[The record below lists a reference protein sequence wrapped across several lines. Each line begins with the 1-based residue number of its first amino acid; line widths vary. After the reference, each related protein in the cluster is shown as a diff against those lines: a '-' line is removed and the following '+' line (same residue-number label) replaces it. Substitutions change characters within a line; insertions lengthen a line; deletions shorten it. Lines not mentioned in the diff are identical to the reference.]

1 MVESTD
7 QPLLKPICRQIR
19 NWIGYIAGSAHLSDR
34 VEAPSTSF
42 PKLRTYRSEREI
54 EFVAP
59 PMDDRVAIEITDK
72 FDDALL
78 QFVCRVDTDVAEH
91 GARCFGEKTLDE
103 VEPGTVFGGEHK
115 GEAAVR

>member
-1 MVESTD
+1 MEDRLLWRGIRFAQPRHLFVEAR
-7 QPLLKPICRQIR
+7 KPPNSGFGTWRFC
-19 NWIGYIAGSAHLSDR
+19 GGPK
-34 VEAPSTSF
+34 APSTSF

-59 PMDDRVAIEITDK
+59 AMDDRVAIEITDE

-91 GARCFGEKTLDE
+91 
-103 VEPGTVFGGEHK
+103 
-115 GEAAVR
+115 

>member
-1 MVESTD
+1 MRTALHE
-7 QPLLKPICRQIR
+7 
-19 NWIGYIAGSAHLSDR
+19 AGKCFSQ
-34 VEAPSTSF
+34 APRTSTSF

-59 PMDDRVAIEITDK
+59 AMDDRVAIEITDE

-91 GARCFGEKTLDE
+91 
-103 VEPGTVFGGEHK
+103 
-115 GEAAVR
+115 